1 MEQEEKRAGG
11 RLLRILVKY
20 SGLMLVLVLMV
31 VIVTVKNP
39 NFIKIENVI
48 GVLRQMSI
56 YGVMGVGMAILIING
71 YFDLSVGA
79 IAGLC
84 GVLAAMVMN
93 ARGNMVAAILTAL
106 AAGIAIGVFDGLVV
120 CTTKIPAFVF
130 TLAMTQVVR
139 GAIYL
144 ITGGSPVT
152 GLTKGYLAIGKD
164 SWFGVPIPIYVMFAV
179 MFLGWVLLNHTAMGR
194 SIYATGGNP
203 TAARYS
209 RLKINR
215 ITLYSFGLCGAA
227 AAVGG
232 ILLSSKLQSAQPTMG
247 VSYEM
252 DAISVAAIGGK
263 GKVLIITPAPGMT
276 SLEDRCEGYY
286 DALKDYPDVEV
297 IEQMDPGTQARAG
310 YAQTVE
316 NALNAN
322 PDVDL
327 ILANCGDC
335 ALGALSTVE
344 LYPDKFADVKIIG
357 YDATPEQV
365 KAMQEGRQIIASM
378 AQNPMN
384 IGSLAVESV
393 QKILAGET
401 VDAVVRTP
409 GGLVTREE
417 EMAKAAA

>member
-93 ARGNMVAAILTAL
+93 AGGNMVAAILTAL

-144 ITGGSPVT
+144 ITGRLAGSP
-152 GLTKGYLAIGKD
+152 A
-164 SWFGVPIPIYVMFAV
+164 
-179 MFLGWVLLNHTAMGR
+179 
-194 SIYATGGNP
+194 
-203 TAARYS
+203 
-209 RLKINR
+209 
-215 ITLYSFGLCGAA
+215 
-227 AAVGG
+227 
-232 ILLSSKLQSAQPTMG
+232 
-247 VSYEM
+247 
-252 DAISVAAIGGK
+252 
-263 GKVLIITPAPGMT
+263 
-276 SLEDRCEGYY
+276 
-286 DALKDYPDVEV
+286 
-297 IEQMDPGTQARAG
+297 
-310 YAQTVE
+310 
-316 NALNAN
+316 
-322 PDVDL
+322 
-327 ILANCGDC
+327 
-335 ALGALSTVE
+335 
-344 LYPDKFADVKIIG
+344 
-357 YDATPEQV
+357 
-365 KAMQEGRQIIASM
+365 
-378 AQNPMN
+378 
-384 IGSLAVESV
+384 
-393 QKILAGET
+393 
-401 VDAVVRTP
+401 
-409 GGLVTREE
+409 
-417 EMAKAAA
+417 

>member
-1 MEQEEKRAGG
+1 MKKFQKAIAVLLSLAMLLAFAACGASESAPAASGAGDPAPADNGGKTHIGVAYCTLAEEFAVDLQKGVQEKARELGVEISEVDYALDLSKGNDEVDNFIQMGVDAIILWPLDAAAFAGAGEKAAAAGIPVVTVDSTIDENVSCFIASDNRAGG
-11 RLLRILVKY
+11 KEAALY
-20 SGLMLVLVLMV
+20 GL
-31 VIVTVKNP
+31 
-39 NFIKIENVI
+39 E
-48 GVLRQMSI
+48 
-56 YGVMGVGMAILIING
+56 
-71 YFDLSVGA
+71 
-79 IAGLC
+79 
-84 GVLAAMVMN
+84 
-93 ARGNMVAAILTAL
+93 
-106 AAGIAIGVFDGLVV
+106 
-120 CTTKIPAFVF
+120 
-130 TLAMTQVVR
+130 
-139 GAIYL
+139 
-144 ITGGSPVT
+144 
-152 GLTKGYLAIGKD
+152 
-164 SWFGVPIPIYVMFAV
+164 
-179 MFLGWVLLNHTAMGR
+179 
-194 SIYATGGNP
+194 
-203 TAARYS
+203 
-209 RLKINR
+209 
-215 ITLYSFGLCGAA
+215 
-227 AAVGG
+227 
-232 ILLSSKLQSAQPTMG
+232 
-247 VSYEM
+247 
-252 DAISVAAIGGK
+252 AIGGK

>member
-93 ARGNMVAAILTAL
+93 AGGNMVAAILTAL

-209 RLKINR
+209 GLKINR
-215 ITLYSFGLCGAA
+215 ITLFSFGLCGAA

-252 DAISVAAIGGK
+252 DAISVAAIGG
-263 GKVLIITPAPGMT
+263 T
-276 SLEDRCEGYY
+276 SLAGGEGSIGGV
-286 DALKDYPDVEV
+286 L
-297 IEQMDPGTQARAG
+297 
-310 YAQTVE
+310 
-316 NALNAN
+316 
-322 PDVDL
+322 
-327 ILANCGDC
+327 
-335 ALGALSTVE
+335 LGAMILGVINNGMVMMGINSYWQMVVKGTVI
-344 LYPDKFADVKIIG
+344 AGAVIIDIARKSSNG
-357 YDATPEQV
+357 RKTK
-365 KAMQEGRQIIASM
+365 KA
-378 AQNPMN
+378 
-384 IGSLAVESV
+384 
-393 QKILAGET
+393 
-401 VDAVVRTP
+401 
-409 GGLVTREE
+409 
-417 EMAKAAA
+417 